1 MPTPRPDNKPA
12 VGLCGPL
19 ARRRKWSIYEK
30 ANGASVD
37 MAQALD
43 IAVLFCA
50 ALSGLAVIAR
60 AASKPKFAMM
70 IITTQP
76 RGRRRT
82 RAS

>member
-1 MPTPRPDNKPA
+1 
-12 VGLCGPL
+12 
-19 ARRRKWSIYEK
+19 
-30 ANGASVD
+30 

-43 IAVLFCA
+43 IAVFLCA
-50 ALSGLAVIAR
+50 ALSGLAVAAR
-60 AASKPKFAMM
+60 AVSKPKFAMM

>member
-1 MPTPRPDNKPA
+1 
-12 VGLCGPL
+12 
-19 ARRRKWSIYEK
+19 
-30 ANGASVD
+30 

-43 IAVLFCA
+43 IVVLAA
-50 ALSGLAVIAR
+50 ALSGLAAVAR
-60 AASKPKFAMM
+60 AVSKPMFAMM

>member
-1 MPTPRPDNKPA
+1 
-12 VGLCGPL
+12 
-19 ARRRKWSIYEK
+19 
-30 ANGASVD
+30 

-43 IAVLFCA
+43 IAVFFCA
-50 ALSGLAVIAR
+50 ALSGLAVAAR
-60 AASKPKFAMM
+60 AVSKPKFAMM

>member
-1 MPTPRPDNKPA
+1 M
-12 VGLCGPL
+12 VYL
-19 ARRRKWSIYEK
+19 EE
-30 ANGASVD
+30 ANGAKVV

-43 IAVLFCA
+43 IAVLFAA
-50 ALSGLAVIAR
+50 ALTGLAVAVR
-60 AASKPKFAMM
+60 AVSKPKFAMM